1 VVTRKGEVEVMAEK
15 VTSGKRKSP
24 PARTP
29 EEMEKRCIALAE
41 RQAEQMLE
49 EGKAPQSVLLHY
61 LKLGTSKA
69 ELEKTKLEH
78 ETKMLEAKT
87 EALQSSKKTE
97 ELMQEAIAAF
107 KGYAG
112 QDDSEDDYEEV

>member
-1 VVTRKGEVEVMAEK
+1 MSEK
-15 VTSGKRKSP
+15 VSKVRRKVP

-29 EEMEKRCIALAE
+29 EEMEKRCVLLAE

-49 EGKAPQSVLLHY
+49 SGNAPNSILLHY

-69 ELEKTKLEH
+69 ELEKAKLEH

-87 EALQSSKKTE
+87 EALQSAKRSE
-97 ELMQEAIAAF
+97 ELMQEAIKAF

-112 QDDSEDDYEEV
+112 QDDSEEDNEGFM

>member
-1 VVTRKGEVEVMAEK
+1 MTEEK
-15 VTSGKRKSP
+15 AKKRSKKVP

-29 EEMEKRCIALAE
+29 EELEKRCINLAE
-41 RQAEQMLE
+41 QQAEQMLL
-49 EGKAPQSVLLHY
+49 EGKAPNSILLHY

-78 ETKMLEAKT
+78 ETKLLEAKKD
-87 EALQSSKKTE
+87 ALESSKRTE
-97 ELMQEAIAAF
+97 ELMQEAIKAF

-112 QDDSEDDYEEV
+112 QDDEDEYEEIQ

>member
-1 VVTRKGEVEVMAEK
+1 MSEKKVSNGRRKV
-15 VTSGKRKSP
+15 P

-29 EEMEKRCIALAE
+29 EELEKRCINLAE

-49 EGKAPQSVLLHY
+49 AGNAPNQVLLHY

-69 ELEKTKLEH
+69 ELEKLKLEH

-87 EALQSSKKTE
+87 EALQSSKRTE

-112 QDDSEDDYEEV
+112 ASDEDSYEEV